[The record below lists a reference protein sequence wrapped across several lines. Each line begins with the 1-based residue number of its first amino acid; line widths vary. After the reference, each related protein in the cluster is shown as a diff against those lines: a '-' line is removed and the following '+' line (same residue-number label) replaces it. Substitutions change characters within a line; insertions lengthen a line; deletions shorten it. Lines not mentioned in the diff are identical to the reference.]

1 MTDST
6 ATTVPRRVPGP
17 AGSVA
22 CLYCSIDI
30 AADAF
35 LPWSSGSR
43 LSSAACGGCGRRVT
57 LTSESLR
64 ELGENSPVITP

>member
-1 MTDST
+1 MTEST
-6 ATTVPRRVPGP
+6 ATTVPRQAPSP

-30 AADAF
+30 SSDAF

-64 ELGENSPVITP
+64 QLGGYSPMTTP